1 VIPAE
6 EIAAIRARHDLVT
19 FIEAAGIKLKRK
31 GRDLVGLC
39 PFHDDRGP
47 SLSVSVA
54 KQYWCCLGACSAGGK
69 TTGGDV
75 IEFARRLWRT
85 GFREALERLG
95 GNGNGNGSHAVPNA
109 TAARPAPR
117 AMAPKS
123 VAPPSPDLLTQVT
136 LVYHQALLGSTEA
149 KDYLTG
155 RGITNPELV
164 AALTIGY
171 ADGTLA
177 ERAPEGSE
185 TRAALEALGVVT
197 PNGHE
202 PMHGCVIVPL
212 RDLAGHVVGLYGR
225 PIARDGH
232 FFLTGPR
239 RGLVNAQCAA
249 TCEEIVITE
258 SVFDALSFL
267 EAGIPN
273 AIPIYGTHGWTPDHD
288 ALLDHWRVRRVVLA
302 LDSDPAGR
310 HAANELREK
319 LTARG
324 IAARAVELTAKD
336 ANELL
341 VREGREGFAAIWRR
355 LLAQSDTPVVQES
368 AAAKEKKPSTDD
380 EEMND
385 SVDEPAPEP
394 VASAS
399 SITTASNDTG
409 YVIPLGAR
417 TYRVRGLSAVGVD
430 RMRVNVRVEQN
441 GRFHV
446 DTLDLYTARARRNFA
461 EDTVTTLQ
469 LHETDLP
476 ALQGE
481 LAMLIERLE
490 SERLA
495 LRRKGESDD
504 AEQPMSAADRE
515 EALRWL
521 RDPCLTDRLKEDFA
535 AIGCVGEADAMLV
548 AYLAALSRKTE
559 EPLSV
564 IFCAR
569 SGAGKSN
576 LQDRTTELVP
586 PEDLVRYT
594 RITGQAL
601 FYQDQNALKHKLL
614 AIDEEDG
621 AAEAAYSLRNLQSG
635 GSLSVSATR
644 TDPQTGKQRAES
656 YKVDGP
662 TAIFLTT
669 TRPEALDYETRN
681 RFVMLTVDESFEQTR
696 RILER
701 QRWGETLE
709 GLVSKTKRTAVIR
722 RHHNAQRLLPALRV
736 IIPDAQGILFPS
748 KRLSLRREQKKY
760 LTLIKAIALL
770 HQHQRRR
777 GVITVEGERVA
788 YIEATAADIALARAL
803 VPAILRRNLDDLAP
817 PSRSLLLEIRKLVL
831 AKMEGLK
838 IPQCY
843 AHVSRQEIQAA
854 TGLSYWHLRAYLAQL
869 VEHEYL
875 AIVRGTQGKRFV
887 YELLWEG
894 EDDDPAGE
902 LEPK

>member
-1 VIPAE
+1 MIPAE

-47 SLSVSVA
+47 SLSVSVV

-75 IEFARRLWRT
+75 IEFARRIWQV

-95 GNGNGNGSHAVPNA
+95 GNGNGHGSHAVPNT

-117 AMAPKS
+117 ARAAKS

-136 LVYHQALLGSTEA
+136 LVYHQALLASADA
-149 KDYLTG
+149 KDYLAA

-164 AALTIGY
+164 AALTIGH
-171 ADGTLA
+171 ADGALA

-185 TRAALEALGVVT
+185 TRAALEALGVIAA
-197 PNGHE
+197 NGRE
-202 PMHGCVIVPL
+202 LMHGSIVVPL
-212 RDLAGHVVGLYGR
+212 RDLGGHVVGLYGR

-249 TCEEIVITE
+249 TCDEIVITE

-273 AIPIYGTHGWTPDHD
+273 AVPIYGTHGWTPDHD
-288 ALLDHWRVRRVVLA
+288 ALLDQRRVRRVVLA

-324 IAARAVELTAKD
+324 IAARVVELPAKD

-341 VREGREGFAAIWRR
+341 VREGREGFASIWRR
-355 LLAQSDTPVVQES
+355 LLAQPDTAAAVQES
-368 AAAKEKKPSTDD
+368 AAAKEKNAPLDD
-380 EEMND
+380 EAL
-385 SVDEPAPEP
+385 DEPESQP
-394 VASAS
+394 
-399 SITTASNDTG
+399 TASPTTTTSDTG
-409 YVIPLGAR
+409 YVIQLGPRA
-417 TYRVRGLSAVGVD
+417 YRVRGLSAVGVD
-430 RMRVNVRVEQN
+430 RMRVNVRVEQA
-441 GRFHV
+441 GRVHV
-446 DTLDLYTARARRNFA
+446 DTLDLYAARARRNFV
-461 EDTVTTLQ
+461 EDTAAAFGLP
-469 LHETDLP
+469 ETDLP

-481 LAMLIERLE
+481 LGMLIERLE

-495 LRRKGESDD
+495 LRRKGESEPGD
-504 AEQPMSAADRE
+504 EPMSAADRE

-521 RDPCLTDRLKEDFA
+521 RDPCLTDRLREDFA
-535 AIGCVGEADAMLV
+535 AIGCVGEGDAMLV

-601 FYQDQNALKHKLL
+601 FYQDQNALKHKML

-681 RFVMLTVDESFEQTR
+681 RFVMLTVDESPEQTR

-709 GLVSKTKRTAVIR
+709 GLVSKTKRAAVIR
-722 RHHNAQRLLPALRV
+722 RHHNAQRLIAPLKV
-736 IIPDAQGILFPS
+736 IIPGAESILFPS
-748 KRLSLRREQKKY
+748 RRLSLRREQKKY
-760 LTLIKAIALL
+760 LTLIKSIALL

-777 GVITVEGERVA
+777 GTITVEGERVA

-817 PSRSLLLEIRKLVL
+817 PSRSLLLEIAKLVH
-831 AKMEGLK
+831 AKMEALK

>member
-1 VIPAE
+1 MIPAE
-6 EIAAIRARHDLVT
+6 EIAAIRARHELVT
-19 FIEAAGIKLKRK
+19 FIEAAGTQLRRK

-47 SLSVSVA
+47 SLSVSA
-54 KQYWCCLGACSAGGK
+54 EKQYWCCLGACSANGK

-85 GFREALERLG
+85 GFRETVERLG
-95 GNGNGNGSHAVPNA
+95 GNGNGNGSHPEPN
-109 TAARPAPR
+109 TMTARPAPR
-117 AMAPKS
+117 PRVPKS
-123 VAPPSPDLLTQVT
+123 TTTAPADLLTQVT
-136 LVYHQALLGSTEA
+136 LVYHQALLSSVEA
-149 KDYLTG
+149 KDYLAS
-155 RGITNPELV
+155 RGITSAELISSLV
-164 AALTIGY
+164 IGY
-171 ADGTLA
+171 ADGSLV

-197 PNGHE
+197 ANGHDL
-202 PMHGCVIVPL
+202 MHGCVVVPL
-212 RDLAGHVVGLYGR
+212 RDLAGNVVGLYGR
-225 PIARDGH
+225 GIDRDAH
-232 FFLTGPR
+232 LFLPGPR

-249 TCEEIVITE
+249 TSDEIVITE

-267 EAGIPN
+267 DAGIPN
-273 AIPIYGTHGWTPDHD
+273 AIPIYGTNGWTPDHD
-288 ALLDHWRVRRVVLA
+288 ALLDHRRVRRVILA
-302 LDSDPAGR
+302 LDSDDAGR
-310 HAANELREK
+310 RAAAALHDK

-324 IAARAVELTAKD
+324 ISTRVIDLPAKD

-341 VREGREGFAAIWRR
+341 VREGREGFAASWRR
-355 LLAQSDTPVVQES
+355 LLAES
-368 AAAKEKKPSTDD
+368 IEERTAAKEEAG
-380 EEMND
+380 EEPE
-385 SVDEPAPEP
+385 VEPTLQETP
-394 VASAS
+394 VMS
-399 SITTASNDTG
+399 SNDTG
-409 YVIPLGAR
+409 YVIALGPR
-417 TYRVRGLSAVGVD
+417 SYRVRGLSATGVD
-430 RMRVNVRVEQN
+430 RMRVNVRVEQA

-446 DTLDLYTARARRNFA
+446 DTLDLYAARARRSFA
-461 EDTVTTLQ
+461 EDMVTALQ
-469 LHETDLP
+469 LAAADAT
-476 ALQGE
+476 ALQAE
-481 LAMLIERLE
+481 LALLIERLE

-495 LRRKGESDD
+495 LRRKGT
-504 AEQPMSAADRE
+504 AEDTEEPMSAADRE
-515 EALRWL
+515 EALLWL
-521 RDPCLTDRLKEDFA
+521 RDPRLTDRLREDFA
-535 AIGCVGEADAMLV
+535 AIGCVGEGDAMLI
-548 AYLAALSRKTE
+548 AYLAALSRKTG

-564 IFCAR
+564 VFCAR

-576 LQDRTTELVP
+576 LQDRTTDLVP

-681 RFVMLTVDESFEQTR
+681 RFLMLTVDESAEQTR

-709 GLVSKTKRTAVIR
+709 GLVSKTKRAAVIR
-722 RHHNAQRLLPALRV
+722 RHHNAQRLIAPVRV
-736 IIPDAQGILFPS
+736 IIPDAPSLRFPS
-748 KRLSLRREQKKY
+748 RRLSLRREQKKY
-760 LTLIKAIALL
+760 LTLIKTIALL
-770 HQHQRRR
+770 HQHQRRCHT
-777 GVITVEGERVA
+777 VIVEGERVQ
-788 YIEATAADIALARAL
+788 YIEAAAADVALAQQLAPAL
-803 VPAILRRNLDDLAP
+803 LRRNLDDLAP
-817 PSRSLLLEIRKLVL
+817 PSRSLLLDIRKVVD
-831 AKMEGLK
+831 AKMEALK

-875 AIVRGTQGKRFV
+875 AIVRGTQGKRFL

-894 EDDDPAGE
+894 EDDDPTGE
-902 LEPK
+902 LKPD

>member
-1 VIPAE
+1 MIPAE
-6 EIAAIRARHDLVT
+6 EIAAIRARHELVT
-19 FIEAAGIKLKRK
+19 FIEAAGTQLRRK

-47 SLSVSVA
+47 SLSVSA
-54 KQYWCCLGACSAGGK
+54 EKQYWCCLGACSADGK

-75 IEFARRLWRT
+75 IEFARRLWRM
-85 GFREALERLG
+85 GFRETVERLG
-95 GNGNGNGSHAVPNA
+95 GNGNGNGNGNGTHQPLPARS
-109 TAARPAPR
+109 ARPVPRLARARKAPN
-117 AMAPKS
+117 
-123 VAPPSPDLLTQVT
+123 VAPASPDLLTQVT
-136 LVYHQALLGSTEA
+136 LVYHQTLLASAGA
-149 KDYLTG
+149 KDYLAS
-155 RGITNPELV
+155 RGITSAELV
-164 AALTIGY
+164 SALVIGY
-171 ADGTLA
+171 ADGSLV
-177 ERAPEGSE
+177 ERAPEGSD
-185 TRAALEALGVVT
+185 TRATLEALGVIA

-202 PMHGCVIVPL
+202 LMQGCVVVPL
-212 RDLAGHVVGLYGR
+212 RDLAGNVVGLYGR
-225 PIARDGH
+225 GIDRDAH
-232 FFLTGPR
+232 LFLPGPR

-249 TCEEIVITE
+249 TSDEIVITE

-267 EAGIPN
+267 DAGIPN
-273 AIPIYGTHGWTPDHD
+273 AIPIYGTNGWTPDHD
-288 ALLDHWRVRRVVLA
+288 ALVEHRRIRRVVLA
-302 LDSDPAGR
+302 LDSDDAGR
-310 HAANELREK
+310 RAAAALSEK

-324 IAARAVELTAKD
+324 ISTRVVDLPAKD

-355 LLAQSDTPVVQES
+355 LLAGEDGEKT
-368 AAAKEKKPSTDD
+368 AAKE
-380 EEMND
+380 EMI
-385 SVDEPAPEP
+385 DEPEP
-394 VASAS
+394 ASPATATAAS
-399 SITTASNDTG
+399 DSSG
-409 YVIPLGAR
+409 YVISLGPR
-417 TYRVRGLSAVGVD
+417 VYRVRGLSAVGVD
-430 RMRVNVRVEQN
+430 RMRVNVRVEEA

-446 DTLDLYTARARRNFA
+446 DTFDLYAARARRAFA
-461 EDTVTTLQ
+461 EDTATALQ
-469 LHETDLP
+469 LAASETP

-481 LAMLIERLE
+481 IALLIERLE

-495 LRRKGESDD
+495 LRRKGT
-504 AEQPMSAADRE
+504 AEDTEEPMSAAERE
-515 EALRWL
+515 EALLWL
-521 RDPCLTDRLKEDFA
+521 RDPRLTERLREDFA
-535 AIGCVGEADAMLV
+535 AIGCVGEGDAMLV
-548 AYLAALSRKTE
+548 AYLAALSRKTN

-564 IFCAR
+564 VFCAR

-576 LQDRTTELVP
+576 LQDRTTDLVP

-681 RFVMLTVDESFEQTR
+681 RFLMLTVDESAEQTR
-696 RILER
+696 RILEQ

-722 RHHNAQRLLPALRV
+722 RHHNAQRLIALVRV
-736 IIPDAQGILFPS
+736 IIPDAPSLPFPS
-748 KRLSLRREQKKY
+748 RRLSLRREQKKY
-760 LTLIKAIALL
+760 LTLIKTIALL
-770 HQHQRRR
+770 HQHQRPRHT
-777 GVITVEGERVA
+777 VIVEGERVQ
-788 YIEATAADIALARAL
+788 YIEAAAADVALAQRLA
-803 VPAILRRNLDDLAP
+803 PAILRRNLDDLAP
-817 PSRSLLLEIRKLVL
+817 PSRSLLLEIRKLVN
-831 AKMEGLK
+831 AKMEALK

-843 AHVSRQEIQAA
+843 AHVSRQEIQEA

-887 YELLWEG
+887 YELVWEG
-894 EDDDPAGE
+894 EDDDPTRE
-902 LEPK
+902 LEPN